1 MERIKHHTLKTLT
14 VGAAILLAFS
24 LSAMAVLNS
33 GALDQFAKHQAV
45 RLFAEKF
52 FGRLEVQDV
61 TLKFPNNITLVHPR
75 LYGIGEKRAAIEAE
89 TISMKLN
96 ILSLL
101 QPELTALY
109 VRQISADNLNAQ
121 LIRQHNGKLNLERL
135 FTRRD
140 IDSTKTPFEK
150 FFCKS
155 IIIKNS
161 AISYVD
167 NSAAQAGVPLNVQ
180 QINLELS
187 KFTVKKRLLKG
198 TLEQLQCT
206 IPQYNVALHNASGQF
221 HFSDTRSE
229 LLVLTIETNKSHA
242 KLSASLDR
250 FNIFSPER
258 AQTVLK
264 SSSFINI
271 EEISLHSDD
280 AKLLFPTVSLPN
292 GFYTLKGNVKGKNEV
307 LDILET
313 RLTHLKSRLAVK
325 GKLLNL
331 TNSNAFAYDIICD
344 SSKISVPLL
353 ESLLKN
359 EAHKALARKTKGVN
373 FLGTAKGTLN
383 AIKGDATIITAA
395 GELSLSGETAKE
407 PSGQLA
413 GKGTIALKKITPH
426 TFFDAANSKSLINAT
441 GTLAAKSDG
450 KEISEANIDLKLS
463 NSFWQNQPVQQGTV
477 LLNYTKQTLQGKI
490 VLENNQS
497 SAAVEGDI
505 AWKSGVPTYQVS
517 GKTAKLNL
525 ADIFPSH
532 VPTTDLSGSFTLQ
545 GSGFDPKKLNISSE
559 LQFEPS
565 LLNGFAI
572 KDKTKIAIEI
582 VQHDAY
588 SRTNINSDFVD
599 LLAEGAYS
607 FNDLLNLGSFAS
619 AGIAQEIA
627 TQNIWSSDE
636 SAPAVTAHRLDKP
649 FTVNYRIKVKDI
661 SPLTLLWPM
670 NGITVQGKAEGQ
682 ASYQEG
688 QCTINAIIDAANVRA
703 EGVMAAQQLAMEL
716 GLTCTDLGVQHASIA
731 GKAKSITIAT
741 TEANNALFSGIY
753 SPSHLEGSVDLAI
766 ADPAK
771 SIAAKVAGTKNGNS
785 YNVLVKQFAVKDA
798 AGVWQT
804 AANSTIVIGAT
815 SANFNHLSIAKGGQQ
830 IVVDG
835 ELSNAVPGTF
845 SCTLRD
851 IDINELKQLGANSTI
866 LNKLSGTIDAAL
878 SVSGEPDAK
887 TSAFTIKGDNL
898 RYNDFALGSLISTG
912 THRGNQLR
920 FELRSNV
927 PSTNKGINDSANSTI
942 AGGGTIPLSLSYFPL
957 KWKIIDQ
964 QPVSASFTSD
974 NLPAEFITLVFPLFS
989 AIEGVLPTTLRVQ
1002 GNMPQP
1008 EIVMTTH
1015 LRNTIA
1021 TIAPTQVTYRLNGD
1035 LAITPHAIEL
1045 RNITIN
1051 DSNKGNGTISGLVY
1065 LEELKP
1071 KTLALTAVINRLLL
1085 FNKEDN
1091 GDDTSYGTII
1101 GTTNNIAMR
1110 GSLSA
1115 PIIEGEM
1122 RIDAADF
1129 TLYRSGANES
1139 TKYVGSDK
1147 FLTFVPRNKS
1157 IAKVNSDVEEKP
1169 TKATEFY
1176 HSLLDILQIHQLKLT
1191 SIEPLKYSMIFDSNR
1206 GEALETSINNLSLVV
1221 NKNNQNYRLFGSV
1234 NIIGGKYKFSNTNF
1248 DLQDGA
1254 QMRWNNVDIR
1264 SGTLEN
1270 LYGSK
1275 FVSTTNVQSGQ
1286 RDNVNLLLAITG
1298 TLNTPQVSMGYYLN
1312 EESQP
1317 YARDNT
1323 IGKHTSQIDPNAE
1336 LNVISM
1342 LLAKQWYIKPGSKS
1356 ENSNLAVSSA
1366 GFSAG
1371 TGILS
1376 SRISKLIQGIGG
1388 IESFNVNVGVDNK
1401 GELSGLDLYVAMS
1414 VPGTN
1419 GKVRFIGTGNSPNLS
1434 SSAFTDYY
1442 GTSQKLEYRITPK
1455 IYVEAL
1461 RSFGQSGNNN
1471 VSSNLQKP
1479 TETWGLSLSYK
1490 EQFQSWS
1497 EFWKRLTP
1505 SSDNN
1510 DPKK

>member
-1 MERIKHHTLKTLT
+1 M
-14 VGAAILLAFS
+14 V
-24 LSAMAVLNS
+24 VLNS
-33 GALDQFAKHQAV
+33 GALDQFVKHQAV

-52 FGRLEVQDV
+52 FGQLDVQDV
-61 TLKFPNNITLVHPR
+61 TLKFPNNITLVRPR
-75 LYGIGEKRAAIEAE
+75 LYSVGEKTAALEAE
-89 TISMKLN
+89 TISLKLN

-109 VRQISADNLNAQ
+109 VRQISADKLNAR

-161 AISYVD
+161 NLSYVD
-167 NSAAQAGVPLNVQ
+167 NSAGQKGIPLNVR
-180 QINLELS
+180 QINLELA
-187 KFTVKKRLLKG
+187 KFTAKKRLLKG

-206 IPQYNVALHNASGQF
+206 IPQYNVALHKASGQF
-221 HFSDTRSE
+221 HLSSTRSE
-229 LLVLTIETNKSHA
+229 LLELNIETNKSHA

-250 FNIFSPER
+250 FNIFAPEQT
-258 AQTVLK
+258 QTVLK

-280 AKLLFPTVSLPN
+280 AKLLFPTVPLPS
-292 GFYTLKGNVKGKNEV
+292 GFYTLKGNVKGKNDV
-307 LDILET
+307 LEILEA
-313 RLTHLKSRLAVK
+313 RLTHLKSKLAVE

-331 TNSNAFAYDIICD
+331 GNSNAFAYDIICD
-344 SSKISVPLL
+344 SSKISTPLL
-353 ESLLKN
+353 ESLLKDD
-359 EAHKALARKTKGVN
+359 AHKAIARKTKGVT
-373 FLGTAKGTLN
+373 FLGTAQGTVH

-395 GELSLSGETAKE
+395 GEISLSGETAKE

-441 GTLAAKSDG
+441 GTIGAKSNG
-450 KEISEANIDLKLS
+450 KEINEANIDLQLS
-463 NSFWQNQPVQQGTV
+463 DSFWQNQPVQQGTI
-477 LLNYTKQTLQGKI
+477 LLNYTNQALQGKI
-490 VLENNQS
+490 LLENSQS

-505 AWKSGVPTYQVS
+505 SWKSGVPTYQVS
-517 GKTAKLNL
+517 GKTTKLNL
-525 ADIFPSH
+525 ADILPAKT
-532 VPTTDLSGSFTLQ
+532 PTTDLNSSFTLQ
-545 GSGFDPKKLNISSE
+545 GSGFDPKKLNLNSE
-559 LQFEPS
+559 IHFAQS
-565 LLNGFAI
+565 LLNDFLI
-572 KDKTKIAIEI
+572 KENTSISIEI

-619 AGIAQEIA
+619 TGIAQEIA
-627 TQNIWSSDE
+627 TQNIWPSDE
-636 SAPAVTAHRLDKP
+636 SAPSVTAHGLDKP

-661 SPLTLLWPM
+661 SPLKMLWPIDGLTM
-670 NGITVQGKAEGQ
+670 QGKAEGR
-682 ASYQEG
+682 ALYRDG
-688 QCTINAIIDAANVRA
+688 QCSINAIIDMSNVRA
-703 EGVMAAQQLAMEL
+703 ERVMEAQQLAMEL
-716 GLTCTDLGVQHASIA
+716 GLTCTDLGVQQASIA
-731 GKAKSITIAT
+731 GKAKSIIIAT
-741 TEANNALFSGIY
+741 TEVNNALFSGIY

-766 ADPAK
+766 ANPAK
-771 SIAAKVAGTKNGNS
+771 SISAKVAGTKNGNS
-785 YNVLVKQFAVKDA
+785 YNILVKQLAVKDA

-815 SANFNHLSIAKGGQQ
+815 SANFKHLTIAKGAQQ
-830 IVVDG
+830 IVMDG
-835 ELSNAVPGTF
+835 ELNNAVAGTF
-845 SCTLRD
+845 SCTLKD
-851 IDINELKQLGANSTI
+851 IDINELKQFSVNSSI
-866 LNKLSGTIDAAL
+866 LKKLSGTIDAAL
-878 SVSGEPDAK
+878 HVSGEPDAK
-887 TSAFTIKGDNL
+887 TSAFNIKGDNL
-898 RYNDFALGSLISTG
+898 RYEDFPLGSLISNG

-920 FELRSNV
+920 FELRSNI
-927 PSTNKGINDSANSTI
+927 PGANKDINDRPNSTI
-942 AGGGTIPLSLSYFPL
+942 TGGGMIPLSISYFPL
-957 KWKIIDQ
+957 QWKVIEQ
-964 QPVSASFTSD
+964 QPVNASFTSD
-974 NLPAEFITLVFPLFS
+974 NLSAEFITLAFPIFS
-989 AIEGVLPTTLRVQ
+989 SIEGVLPTTLRIS
-1002 GNMPQP
+1002 GSMPKP
-1008 EIVMTTH
+1008 DVLMTTR

-1035 LAITPHAIEL
+1035 LTITPDALEL
-1045 RNITIN
+1045 RNMTLN
-1051 DSNKGNGTISGLVY
+1051 DNNKGSGAISGVVH
-1065 LEELKP
+1065 LEQLKP
-1071 KTLALTAVINRLLL
+1071 KTLSLTATTNKLLL
-1085 FNKEDN
+1085 FKKEDN
-1091 GDDTSYGTII
+1091 EDDTSYGTIT
-1101 GTTNNIAMR
+1101 GTTENISMH

-1129 TLYRSGANES
+1129 ALYRSGANES
-1139 TKYVGSDK
+1139 SKYVGSDK
-1147 FLTFVPRNKS
+1147 FLTFTPRNKT
-1157 IAKVNSDVEEKP
+1157 IAKVNNDTEEKP
-1169 TKATEFY
+1169 AKTAEFY
-1176 HSLLDILQIHQLKLT
+1176 HSLLDIMQIHQLKLT
-1191 SIEPLKYSMIFDSNR
+1191 SIEPLKYTMIFDSNR
-1206 GEALETSINNLSLVV
+1206 GEALETSINNLSLLI

-1234 NIIGGKYKFSNTNF
+1234 NIIGGKYKFSNNNF

-1275 FVSTTNVQSGQ
+1275 FVSTTNVQSGD

-1342 LLAKQWYIKPGSKS
+1342 LLAKQWYIKPGSKN

-1434 SSAFTDYY
+1434 SSAFANYY

-1461 RSFGQSGNNN
+1461 RSFGQSGNNTL
-1471 VSSNLQKP
+1471 SSNLLKP

-1490 EQFQSWS
+1490 EQFQSWR
-1497 EFWKRLTP
+1497 EFWKRLTLSP
-1505 SSDNN
+1505 DNN